1 MWLDILLV
9 VLVTAALLAA
19 VIKLIR
25 DRRRGKCS
33 CGCSACDRCSG
44 HRR

>member
-1 MWLDILLV
+1 MWLDVLLV

-25 DRRRGKCS
+25 DHRRGKCS
-33 CGCSACDRCSG
+33 CGCSACDRSCG
-44 HRR
+44 RRR

>member
-33 CGCSACDRCSG
+33 YGCDACDRSCG
-44 HRR
+44 YRR